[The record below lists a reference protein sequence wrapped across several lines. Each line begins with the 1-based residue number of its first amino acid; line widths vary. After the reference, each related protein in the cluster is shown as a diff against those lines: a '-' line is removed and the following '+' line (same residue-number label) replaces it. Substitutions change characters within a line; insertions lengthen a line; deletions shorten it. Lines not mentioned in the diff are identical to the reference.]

1 MSLELRR
8 RLMSAKELSP
18 IIIDARYGG
27 VSGDA
32 ANDAALMEVIYAQ
45 GWSASP
51 KYMTK
56 REAEAVTEIGS
67 VFNGNTKITDF
78 TAFQYF
84 KQISFSWNNQLN
96 GMSNLKNII
105 LPNTLTSI
113 TGEPLNNTS
122 VESLVLPNSVTTFN
136 GGRGFR
142 PIKEWKLEDGN
153 TRFAVVNGVLFNKNK
168 TTLLHY
174 PNKDLSEYQV
184 ESGVTSIGS
193 NAFYTVKNLSKVIL
207 PEGLTTIN
215 SNAFYFCYDLSEVNI
230 PETVTTIGREAFFI
244 DNWTVTQP
252 SGELTIPQSVRTIGT
267 SAFRC
272 MPNTI
277 IKYKPEVDI
286 PTSAFYNCRNLT
298 DFVIFND
305 SRVIGLG
312 ENAFTYCVAL
322 KNIYVPD
329 ELLDEY
335 KSAAVWSTFADRIKP
350 ISELPQ

>member
-1 MSLELRR
+1 MIGLERR
-8 RLMSAKELSP
+8 REMMATDIVPSDA
-18 IIIDARYGG
+18 IIIAKRSD
-27 VSGDA
+27 
-32 ANDAALMEVIYAQ
+32 NDAALMDVIYAQ
-45 GWSASP
+45 GWSKSP

-56 REAEAVTEIGS
+56 SEAEAVTEIGN

-84 KQISFSWNNQLN
+84 KQQSFSWTCQLS

-113 TGEPLNNTS
+113 GGEPMNNTS
-122 VESLVLPNSVTTFN
+122 VESLVLPNSVTTFV

-142 PIKEWKLEDGN
+142 PIKEWKLEEGN
-153 TRFAVVNGVLFNKNK
+153 TRFAVVNGVLFDKNK

-184 ESGVTSIGS
+184 ESGVTSIGN
-193 NAFYTVKNLSKVIL
+193 NAFYKVKNLSKVIL

-215 SNAFYFCYDLSEVNI
+215 ANAFYMCYDLSEVSI
-230 PETVTTIGREAFFI
+230 PETVTTIGAEAFYVN
-244 DNWTVTQP
+244 NWTVTQP
-252 SGELTIPQSVRTIGT
+252 SGELIIPQSVIAIGAF
-267 SAFRC
+267 AFRC

-286 PTSAFYNCRNLT
+286 PRFAFYNCSNLT
-298 DFVIFND
+298 DFVILNV

-312 ENAFTYCVAL
+312 EKAFTYCDAL

-335 KSAAVWSTFADRIKP
+335 KVSDVWSTFADRIKP
-350 ISELPQ
+350 LSEYTE